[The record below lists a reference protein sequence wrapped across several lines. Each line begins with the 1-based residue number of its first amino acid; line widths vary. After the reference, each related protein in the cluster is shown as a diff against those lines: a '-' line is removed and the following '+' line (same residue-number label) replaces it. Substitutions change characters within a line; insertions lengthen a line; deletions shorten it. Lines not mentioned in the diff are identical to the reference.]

1 MLSDIR
7 RNPLFFL
14 LVILCTTNLNC
25 RKKKSLLLIAAELR
39 EEVEEY
45 MKGFDE
51 QEEIERIQ
59 RNKRSREPDEDG
71 FVVVKQRYE

>member
-1 MLSDIR
+1 M
-7 RNPLFFL
+7 
-14 LVILCTTNLNC
+14 TT
-25 RKKKSLLLIAAELR
+25 AELR

>member
-1 MLSDIR
+1 
-7 RNPLFFL
+7 
-14 LVILCTTNLNC
+14 
-25 RKKKSLLLIAAELR
+25 
-39 EEVEEY
+39 

-71 FVVVKQRYE
+71 FVVVKQRYECCM

>member
-1 MLSDIR
+1 
-7 RNPLFFL
+7 
-14 LVILCTTNLNC
+14 
-25 RKKKSLLLIAAELR
+25 
-39 EEVEEY
+39 VEEY

-71 FVVVKQRYE
+71 FVVVKQRYGWCLCIFLVAAYTILSPLNVMHLLPF